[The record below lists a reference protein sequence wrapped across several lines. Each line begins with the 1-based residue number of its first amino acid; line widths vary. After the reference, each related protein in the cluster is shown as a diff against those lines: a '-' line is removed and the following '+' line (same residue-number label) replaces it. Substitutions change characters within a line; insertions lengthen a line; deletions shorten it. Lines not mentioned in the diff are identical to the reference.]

1 MKNFLLIVI
10 LAFAVV
16 LTWCSEKT
24 SQEDLFEK
32 KQECI
37 SYKDNLQNEIN
48 SDIERLEGM
57 WYYSTQFIKEI
68 FYSLKEDSCFAVTY
82 KKSTSDDWNVFSD
95 NKIINLLTNEEII
108 YDETISNKRDE
119 NRILEFNQKL
129 KELKWE

>member
-1 MKNFLLIVI
+1 
-10 LAFAVV
+10 
-16 LTWCSEKT
+16 
-24 SQEDLFEK
+24 
-32 KQECI
+32 
-37 SYKDNLQNEIN
+37 
-48 SDIERLEGM
+48 M

-68 FYSLKEDSCFAVTY
+68 FYSLKENSCFAVIY

-108 YDETISNKRDE
+108 YDE